1 MHAITQLQ
9 RALRDEYVLSVY
21 IAADEHD
28 PAQRSNWRS
37 RLAANLNAV
46 ETSLSPEAR
55 PLFASAREHVDA
67 RLEAFPGFLPGHA
80 WVVFAAVEGVH
91 LACELPVS
99 IPDLVRWRCGPLLGP
114 CLQAITQ
121 ERQILVVLVDSR
133 RARLLRY
140 RSGRISEH
148 LDHRTDSYIDD
159 LSDRH
164 ASKRA
169 ATTSGIRGET
179 ATDAADRIR
188 RRDTQRLLR
197 LVTESVLND
206 DSQASIII
214 GGPDATAA
222 ALAAMLRDASAGT
235 VLVDPSL
242 RVTMSA
248 PEIQAVIEPV
258 ALSLTRAM
266 HSGILRDVFD
276 LARRHERGVLG
287 LVPTLAAGELGQ
299 IDLLLLTPRFLRA
312 NEDEAEALIARA
324 FDTGGA
330 VDILAGEAAAL
341 LDDLA
346 GGIAARLRFVVTPPL
361 QSVEARQA

>member
-1 MHAITQLQ
+1 MNAMKQLQ

-37 RLAANLNAV
+37 RLAANLNAI
-46 ETSLSPEAR
+46 ETSLSAEAR

-67 RLEAFPGFLPGHA
+67 RLEAYSGFLPGQA
-80 WVVFAAVEGVH
+80 WAVFAAVEGVH
-91 LACELPVS
+91 LACELTVPV
-99 IPDLVRWRCGPLLGP
+99 PDLVRWRRGPVLGP
-114 CLQAITQ
+114 FLQAITQ
-121 ERQILVVLVDSR
+121 ERQTLVVLADSR

-140 RSGRISEH
+140 RSGRLSEH
-148 LDHRTDSYIDD
+148 VDYRADGFIDD

-164 ASKRA
+164 SSKRA
-169 ATTSGIRGET
+169 ATTSGIRGVT

-188 RRDTQRLLR
+188 RRETQRLLR
-197 LVTESVLND
+197 LVMESVLND
-206 DSQASIII
+206 DDQASIII

-222 ALAAMLRDASAGT
+222 VLASMLRDARAGT
-235 VLVDPSL
+235 VLVESSL

-258 ALSLTRAM
+258 ASSLSRSM
-266 HSGILRDVFD
+266 HSGILQDVLD

-287 LVPTLAAGELGQ
+287 PLPTLAAGELGQ
-299 IDLLLLTPRFLRA
+299 IELLLLTPRFLKA
-312 NEDEAEALIARA
+312 YEDDAEALIARVL
-324 FDTGGA
+324 DTGGA
-330 VDILAGEAAAL
+330 VDILAGEAAAR

-346 GGIAARLRFVVTPPL
+346 GGAAARLRFVVTPAL